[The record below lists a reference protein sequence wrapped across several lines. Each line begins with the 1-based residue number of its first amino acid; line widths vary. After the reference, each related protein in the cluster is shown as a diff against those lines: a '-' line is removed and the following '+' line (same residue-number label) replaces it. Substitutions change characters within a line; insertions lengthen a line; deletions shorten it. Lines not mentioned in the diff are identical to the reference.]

1 MPVRSSHGAAKRR
14 KELDRQR
21 KAQEKLARRQA
32 RKKARNEGEPDQPEP
47 QDEVPAGSESDLPP
61 PSED

>member
-1 MPVRSSHGAAKRR
+1 MPVRSSHGAAKRQ
-14 KELDRQR
+14 KELNRQR

-32 RKKARNEGEPDQPEP
+32 RRKARNEEEGQPEP

-61 PSED
+61 KTED